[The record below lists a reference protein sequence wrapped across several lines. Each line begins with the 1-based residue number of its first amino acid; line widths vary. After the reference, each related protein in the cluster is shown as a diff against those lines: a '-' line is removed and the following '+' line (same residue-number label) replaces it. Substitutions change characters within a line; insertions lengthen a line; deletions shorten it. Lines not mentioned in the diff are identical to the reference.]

1 MQIIFYKIAVDERD
15 QAVENDMVLPNR
27 QFENLEN
34 TQNSRQSRI
43 FYHEIRILYLIIF
56 MHVRF

>member
-1 MQIIFYKIAVDERD
+1 
-15 QAVENDMVLPNR
+15 MVLPNR